1 MQGPNPWCALK
12 VPPAWRCG
20 PARGRAALLTL
31 TALTAKHC
39 VVGSTGRARPDCS
52 LRRSSRAQPTSP
64 ASPEREPTQPLHR
77 LRSVPAYVAI
87 EHQIKD
93 LGRDLDDKDRELREL
108 RRAAGR
114 AESECSRIAADLTS
128 ARAEAAALAEQVAA
142 AEAARAA
149 ADARLAQVQEARAPG
164 WAAVMTA
171 GSVGLAGYMEW
182 GVKSLL
188 PAVVHAVYNAPRH
201 PTTGL
206 PSLQHALTVLVAFVV
221 LFFGSTLQ
229 AAVVDHL
236 GRKQPTPPPLP
247 SPLPHQPLALS
258 PAPAPRPFFSRS
270 LDLHSRTSGRAPR
283 QRPRNRHA
291 RAGPLF
297 APSRLLPG
305 ALPVH
310 PSGSQANTC
319 LYCRDRSTRP
329 HDD

>member
-77 LRSVPAYVAI
+77 LRGVPAYVAI

-188 PAVVHAVYNAPRH
+188 PAVVHAVYR
-201 PTTGL
+201 TGL
-206 PSLQHALTVLVAFVV
+206 KKADVLQLLEAHMRAAHTAETLEREGRRADAPVVGPDWEVHFPADDEVTETDTDEDVTETGMEHAFEITDSDQIHTV
-221 LFFGSTLQ
+221 
-229 AAVVDHL
+229 
-236 GRKQPTPPPLP
+236 
-247 SPLPHQPLALS
+247 
-258 PAPAPRPFFSRS
+258 
-270 LDLHSRTSGRAPR
+270 
-283 QRPRNRHA
+283 
-291 RAGPLF
+291 
-297 APSRLLPG
+297 
-305 ALPVH
+305 
-310 PSGSQANTC
+310 
-319 LYCRDRSTRP
+319 
-329 HDD
+329 